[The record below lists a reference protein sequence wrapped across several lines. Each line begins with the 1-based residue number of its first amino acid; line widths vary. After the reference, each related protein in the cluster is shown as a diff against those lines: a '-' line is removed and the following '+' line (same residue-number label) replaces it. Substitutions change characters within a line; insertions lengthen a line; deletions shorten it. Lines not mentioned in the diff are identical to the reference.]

1 MTPSLLLLAA
11 STSIVAPSISIQTM
25 APKENEECTLTAS
38 INIELT
44 DPSYSWSKD
53 GIDLGCDILTYTIP
67 SFTDSDF
74 GTYTFAVT
82 YLSEGEITNLNKD
95 IVIDHYQIEPPAAPA
110 YLVPLLIGVGVATL
124 VFLACFLI
132 FLNKK
137 SKKKKKAK

>member
-11 STSIVAPSISIQTM
+11 STSVVTPSISIQAM
-25 APKENEECTLTAS
+25 APKENEECILTAS
-38 INIELT
+38 INMELI

-53 GIDLGCDILTYTIP
+53 GIDLGCNVLTYIIP
-67 SFTDSDF
+67 SFTSSDF

-82 YLSEGEITNLNKD
+82 YLFEGEITNIKKD
-95 IVIDHYQIEPPAAPA
+95 IVIDHYQLEPPVAPT
-110 YLVPLLIGVGVATL
+110 YLVPLLIGVGAATL
-124 VFLACFLI
+124 VFLTCFFI